1 MAKHKVRLVGGP
13 HDGAEVMV
21 SADATE
27 YNVAGNEQDGAY
39 VVKKGVWTWEP
50 NRSGRRK

>member
-1 MAKHKVRLVGGP
+1 MAKHKVKLVGGP
-13 HDGAEVMV
+13 RDGAEVMV
-21 SADATE
+21 SAGATE

-50 NRSGRRK
+50 NKSGRRK